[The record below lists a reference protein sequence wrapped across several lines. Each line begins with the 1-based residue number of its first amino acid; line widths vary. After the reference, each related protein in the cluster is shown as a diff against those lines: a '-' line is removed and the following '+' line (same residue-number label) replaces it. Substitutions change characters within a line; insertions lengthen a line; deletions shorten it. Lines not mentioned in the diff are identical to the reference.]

1 MRAAIPLGDTMSQPH
16 HSSVHDADDNT
27 YRDTLDQLQVGE
39 ELHIALDRAQLDA
52 ETARWHAAA
61 DAVSAEIEIIRE
73 PGDGPDRA
81 LLRLV
86 KRGIHTGAAPQPPVP
101 PPYPERPFES
111 A

>member
-1 MRAAIPLGDTMSQPH
+1 MSQVR
-16 HSSVHDADDNT
+16 HSAVHDADDNT

-39 ELHIALDRAQLDA
+39 ELHIALDRGQLDA
-52 ETARWHAAA
+52 ETARWRAAA
-61 DAVSAEIEIIRE
+61 AAVSAEIELTAE

-86 KRGIHTGAAPQPPVP
+86 KRGIHTGAAPQPPTP